1 MGIQNRYGPTFFLA
15 AVMLMV
21 RILQISCMLLLGV
34 VVHHDSEDH
43 TPLYE
48 DIELQV
54 PELIW

>member
-21 RILQISCMLLLGV
+21 RILQISCMLLGV
-34 VVHHDSEDH
+34 VVHHDSEDR